1 MENKEI
7 KIGNID
13 VYKWIKGI
21 QASVL
26 IVLGAIFIITSLLV
40 DNQDIV
46 AAALS
51 IAVGVIFAVYG
62 VLNIF
67 SGYALYRTPMNVD
80 IFSGTLSIAFAI
92 VLFVNHSVLLDI
104 FTLFVSGF
112 IFVYSIIII
121 IYGLD
126 KILGKEKN
134 VLFGVLAF
142 IVAAL
147 LIAAGV
153 LYLYFFY
160 NRTDDVKKYMLL
172 ICGVAIT
179 VVGIVSL
186 ANFFVKLHN
195 TNRYLKEEKEK
206 KKTKKKK
213 WQPLLKKKKM
223 LELSTFLNSRR
234 TLAKSKIVRVLK
246 AKKSLLLKRK
256 TNDICHD
263 IKSCLFYLS
272 CRFLLCSRPYWSR

>member
-26 IVLGAIFIITSLLV
+26 IVLGVIFIITSLLV
-40 DNQDIV
+40 DNEDIV

-67 SGYALYRTPMNVD
+67 SGYVLYRTPMNVD

-112 IFVYSIIII
+112 IFVYSIIVI

-134 VLFGVLAF
+134 ILFGVLAF

-195 TNRYLKEEKEK
+195 TNRYLKEEKERK
-206 KKTKKKK
+206 EKEEKEMATSAEEEKD
-213 WQPLLKKKKM
+213 
-223 LELSTFLNSRR
+223 
-234 TLAKSKIVRVLK
+234 VRVINISEL
-246 AKKSLLLKRK
+246 RK
-256 TNDICHD
+256 NPRK
-263 IKSCLFYLS
+263 IKNSES
-272 CRFLLCSRPYWSR
+272 AESKEEVIVVEEENE